1 MKHYRIIT
9 FGCQM
14 NKADSERL
22 SFGLEQ
28 KGYKPAPDI
37 NGADLI
43 MVNMCSV
50 RQSAVNRV
58 FGVCQKIVKL
68 KKKNKKL
75 KTVLTGCILKND
87 ERKFSDFFDEIIDQQ
102 KARTIHNPND
112 RKIILSP
119 MIHSPAY
126 IPISNGCNYSCS
138 YCVVPS
144 TRGRLICYDHEK
156 ILKEASNAV
165 KKSNEIWLLGQNVN
179 DYTSPKN
186 KAIQFPEL
194 LKMVSKIPGDFSI
207 RFMSPNPNN
216 FSDKL
221 INVMARS
228 PKIAK
233 YLNIPLQSGDNKILK
248 EMKRPYT
255 AEQYRLLI
263 KKIRKQMP
271 DINLSTDIIVGFPGE
286 TKKQFANT
294 AKLMKELQF
303 NIAYISKYSSRK
315 GTAAYAMTD
324 NVPIAEKKRR
334 WQVLN
339 QIIQNK

>member
-1 MKHYRIIT
+1 
-9 FGCQM
+9 
-14 NKADSERL
+14 
-22 SFGLEQ
+22 
-28 KGYKPAPDI
+28 
-37 NGADLI
+37 
-43 MVNMCSV
+43 
-50 RQSAVNRV
+50 
-58 FGVCQKIVKL
+58 
-68 KKKNKKL
+68 
-75 KTVLTGCILKND
+75 
-87 ERKFSDFFDEIIDQQ
+87 
-102 KARTIHNPND
+102 
-112 RKIILSP
+112 
-119 MIHSPAY
+119 
-126 IPISNGCNYSCS
+126 
-138 YCVVPS
+138 
-144 TRGRLICYDHEK
+144 
-156 ILKEASNAV
+156 
-165 KKSNEIWLLGQNVN
+165 
-179 DYTSPKN
+179 
-186 KAIQFPEL
+186 
-194 LKMVSKIPGDFSI
+194 
-207 RFMSPNPNN
+207 
-216 FSDKL
+216 
-221 INVMARS
+221 VMARS